1 MPGHDLARPGQ
12 LDSGAAAVVANATSD
27 HVRAQAAGDGPGLA
41 YAVAHQRT
49 VASNRHKIV
58 LFSPSLE
65 AVSGVSTHVRILFAS
80 ELAHDYELLHFQVG
94 SEGRR
99 ETALQ
104 KLARFCF
111 SPFHLVVFLLRSG
124 AEVVH
129 LNTSLE
135 PKAYW
140 RDLCYWSVAR
150 LLGRRVVNQIHGGA
164 MPGDFFRDNPLLTWI
179 LRRFLVSSD
188 AVSVLSSAELA
199 AYRKFDPRI
208 RVHLVPNAID
218 PSGLAGRTR
227 SCNTDRPL
235 RLVYVGRLVR
245 AKGLF
250 EVIEAM
256 TELQRTGRKVELCI
270 AGEGEDQAA
279 LMAASLQA
287 GLGDRI
293 RFPGSVFGAE
303 KWRLWLDSD
312 VFVFPTYHR
321 EGLPYSLLEAMAAGC
336 VPVTTSVAAIPDV
349 MRDGEHGLFV
359 PANDAS
365 ALAMA
370 VATLDDDR
378 AGLFRMAGA
387 ARQRALEHYTV
398 DRLEDDFRKLYTGC
412 LG

>member
-1 MPGHDLARPGQ
+1 MSP
-12 LDSGAAAVVANATSD
+12 D
-27 HVRAQAAGDGPGLA
+27 HLM
-41 YAVAHQRT
+41 AHRRT
-49 VASNRHKIV
+49 VAAGKPRIV
-58 LFSPSLE
+58 LLSPSLE
-65 AVSGVSTHVRILFAS
+65 AVSGVSTHVRILLAS
-80 ELAHDYELLHFQVG
+80 ALAREYELLHFQVG

-104 KLARFCF
+104 KFTRFALSPLHLA
-111 SPFHLVVFLLRSG
+111 LLLLRTG
-124 AEVVH
+124 AQVIH

-140 RDLCYWSVAR
+140 RDLVYLIVAR

-164 MPGDFFRDNPLLTWI
+164 MPADFFRGNRFLTWV
-179 LRRFLVSSD
+179 LRRFLVSSA
-188 AVSVLSSAELA
+188 AVAVLSSAELA

-218 PSGLAGRTR
+218 PAGLAGWTR
-227 SCNTDRPL
+227 SCNAHGPL

-256 TELQRTGRKVELCI
+256 TALKRAGRMIELCI
-270 AGEGEDQAA
+270 AGDGEDQFA
-279 LMAASLQA
+279 LMAASQQA

-293 RFPGSVFGAE
+293 RLLGSVFGAE

-349 MRDGEHGLFV
+349 MRDGEHGRFV

-370 VATLDDDR
+370 VAALDDDR
-378 AGLFRMAGA
+378 AGLFRMSGA

-398 DRLEDDFRKLYTGC
+398 GRLADDFRKLYAGC
-412 LG
+412 LA

>member
-1 MPGHDLARPGQ
+1 M
-12 LDSGAAAVVANATSD
+12 
-27 HVRAQAAGDGPGLA
+27 
-41 YAVAHQRT
+41 AHQRT
-49 VASNRHKIV
+49 VSADKLKVV
-58 LFSPSLE
+58 LLSPSLE

-80 ELAHDYELLHFQVG
+80 ALAREYELLHFQVG

-104 KLARFCF
+104 KFTRFALSPLRLA
-111 SPFHLVVFLLRSG
+111 LLLLHTG
-124 AEVVH
+124 AEAIH

-140 RDLCYWSVAR
+140 RDLVYLIVAR
-150 LLGRRVVNQIHGGA
+150 MLGRRVVNQIHGGA
-164 MPGDFFRDNPLLTWI
+164 MPGDFFRGNPLLTWV

-227 SCNTDRPL
+227 SCNADRPL

-256 TELQRTGRKVELCI
+256 TELKIAGREVELCI
-270 AGEGEDQAA
+270 AGEGGDQAA
-279 LMAASLQA
+279 LMAASQQA

-293 RFPGSVFGAE
+293 RLLGSVFGAE

-370 VATLDDDR
+370 VAALDDDR

-398 DRLEDDFRKLYTGC
+398 GRLAEDFRKLYAGC
-412 LG
+412 LA

>member
-1 MPGHDLARPGQ
+1 MAHPRT
-12 LDSGAAAVVANATSD
+12 AAANK
-27 HVRAQAAGDGPGLA
+27 
-41 YAVAHQRT
+41 
-49 VASNRHKIV
+49 HKIV

-80 ELAHDYELLHFQVG
+80 ELAHDFELLHFQVG
-94 SEGRR
+94 SEGRP
-99 ETALQ
+99 ETALR
-104 KLARFCF
+104 KLMRFSL
-111 SPFHLVVFLLRSG
+111 SPFHLVLFLLRTG

-140 RDLCYWSVAR
+140 RDLCYSIVAR
-150 LLGRRVVNQIHGGA
+150 LLGRRVVSQIHGGA
-164 MPGDFFRDNPLLTWI
+164 MPQDFFQGNALLTWI

-188 AVSVLSSAELA
+188 VVSVLSSAELA

-218 PSGLAGRTR
+218 PSGLNGRTR
-227 SCNTDRPL
+227 SRNTDSPL

-245 AKGLF
+245 SKGLF

-256 TELQRTGRKVELCI
+256 AELKRAGRKVSLCI
-270 AGEGEDQAA
+270 AGEGQDQAA
-279 LMAASLQA
+279 LMTASQRA

-293 RFPGSVFGAE
+293 RFLGSVFGAE
-303 KWRLWLDSD
+303 KWCLWLDSD

-349 MRDGEHGLFV
+349 MRDREHGLFV

-370 VATLDDDR
+370 VTALDDDR
-378 AGLFRMAGA
+378 AGLFRMAEA

-398 DRLEDDFRKLYTGC
+398 GRLADDFRKLYAGC
-412 LG
+412 LA

>member
-1 MPGHDLARPGQ
+1 MPHPRT
-12 LDSGAAAVVANATSD
+12 AAANK
-27 HVRAQAAGDGPGLA
+27 P
-41 YAVAHQRT
+41 
-49 VASNRHKIV
+49 KIV
-58 LFSPSLE
+58 LLSPSLE

-104 KLARFCF
+104 KLLRFSF
-111 SPFHLVVFLLRSG
+111 SPFHLALFLLRTG

-129 LNTSLE
+129 LNVSLS

-140 RDLCYWSVAR
+140 RDLAYSIVAR
-150 LLGRRVVNQIHGGA
+150 LMGRRVVSQIHGGA
-164 MPGDFFRDNPLLTWI
+164 MPKDFFQGNALLTWI

-188 AVSVLSSAELA
+188 AVSVLSSEELA
-199 AYRKFDPRI
+199 AYRNFDSRI

-218 PSGLAGRTR
+218 LSSLTGRTR

-256 TELQRTGRKVELCI
+256 TELKRAGRKVELCI
-270 AGEGEDQAA
+270 AGQGPDQAA
-279 LMAASLQA
+279 LMVASQRA

-303 KWRLWLDSD
+303 KWSLWLDSD
-312 VFVFPTYHR
+312 VFVFPTYHK

-349 MRDGEHGLFV
+349 MRDREHGLFV

-370 VATLDDDR
+370 VTALDDDR
-378 AGLFRMAGA
+378 AGLFRMAEAG
-387 ARQRALEHYTV
+387 RQRVLERYTV
-398 DRLEDDFRKLYTGC
+398 GRLADDFRKLYAGC
-412 LG
+412 LA